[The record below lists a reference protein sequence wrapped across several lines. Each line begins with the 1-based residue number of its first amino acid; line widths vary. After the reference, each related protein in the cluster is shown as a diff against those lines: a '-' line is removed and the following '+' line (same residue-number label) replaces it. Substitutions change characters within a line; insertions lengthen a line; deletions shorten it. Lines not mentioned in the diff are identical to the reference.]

1 LSIELVSDTFDGEEL
16 QVIEIW
22 STNLALLKLVCSDL
36 DELVE
41 KKFPGMSFNNVVWF
55 KNKKISPNILE
66 WSIDGENGSLASIMT
81 QRLTNLKISVC
92 ERDTREKIE
101 NLRVNHVL
109 LVIASAFFLSHAWGD
124 WSVRESSMEKVM
136 DGLQRLFELFSGELV
151 WTDGKD
157 MAAETDFHRSME
169 EAIRG
174 AQCIIICLS
183 RLYLTRPNCLMELCW
198 AIEEK
203 EANDKPLLVVSVD
216 PGVTFETVSQWRL
229 DQDLVATD
237 AMNPKDEVKPVTVD
251 KRTVAFVQ
259 KRLRGVKIYEQW
271 KQGEGSVTDAKRD
284 AVEEMLNSIKNRK
297 PRAARPKPALEVR
310 KDDSKGASWWY
321 IHEG

>member
-1 LSIELVSDTFDGEEL
+1 MTSVLDGEDL
-16 QVIEIW
+16 QAIEMW
-22 STNLALLKLVCSDL
+22 STNPALLKLVCSDL

-41 KKFPGMSFNNVVWF
+41 KRFPGMSFDNVVWF
-55 KNKKISPNILE
+55 KNDKVAPDILE
-66 WSIDGENGSLASIMT
+66 WSIDGQNGSLASIMT
-81 QRLTNLKISVC
+81 RRLMNLKISVR
-92 ERDTREKIE
+92 ERDTREEIK
-101 NLRVNHVL
+101 NLKVFDAVSSL
-109 LVIASAFFLSHAWGD
+109 FAALFLSHAWGD
-124 WSVRESSMEKVM
+124 GSVRKASIMRVI
-136 DGLQRLFELFSGELV
+136 DGLQHLFELLTGELV
-151 WTDGKD
+151 WTDDKD

-174 AQCIIICLS
+174 AQCNIICLS

-229 DQDLVATD
+229 DQDLVAAD
-237 AMNPKDEVKPVTVD
+237 AKNPEDKVTPVTVD

-271 KQGEGSVTDAKRD
+271 KQGEGSVTEAKKK
-284 AVEEMLNSIKNRK
+284 AVEEMLNSIKSRQ
-297 PRAARPKPALEVR
+297 PRAARPRPTLEVR